1 MNHYSLFIN
10 IFMMKQLFYIALSLL
25 LFSCKGRM
33 VSEEEL
39 LHSINT
45 TPMLYTVQ
53 CVAQTTV
60 IERSSVAMNLLG
72 QRTAIIPVEANIKA
86 GIDLSQLKSIR
97 ISGKTVY
104 ITLPDP
110 VIEIESTRILNEDI
124 VTSVA
129 RLRSDFTNDELAQ
142 IARKGTDAI
151 RNDLS
156 KYNIV
161 VPAQEQAELVIAA
174 IVNRMGY
181 EAVFENRPKYE
192 NQDLFNLATPR

>member
-1 MNHYSLFIN
+1 MIRMISKVIYVTV
-10 IFMMKQLFYIALSLL
+10 ACLL
-25 LFSCKGRM
+25 LISCGRQ

-39 LHSINT
+39 LRSINT

-60 IERSSVAMNLLG
+60 IERSSPAMDLFG

-86 GIDLSQLKSIR
+86 GIDLSQLKNIR

-110 VIEIESTRILNEDI
+110 VIEIESTRILNDEI

-129 RLRSDFTNDELAQ
+129 PLRSDFSNDELAQ
-142 IARKGTDAI
+142 IARKGTEAI
-151 RNDLS
+151 RSDLG
-156 KYNIV
+156 KYNLV
-161 VPAQEQAELVIAA
+161 EPAQQQAEVIIAA
-174 IVNRMGY
+174 IVSRMGMD
-181 EAVFENRPKYE
+181 AVFENRQQYE
-192 NQDLFNLATPR
+192 NRELFNLTRP

>member
-1 MNHYSLFIN
+1 MIRMISKVIYVTV
-10 IFMMKQLFYIALSLL
+10 ACLL
-25 LFSCKGRM
+25 LISCGRQ

-39 LHSINT
+39 LRTINT

-60 IERSSVAMNLLG
+60 IERSSPAMDLFG

-86 GIDLSQLKSIR
+86 GIDLSQLKNIR

-110 VIEIESTRILNEDI
+110 VIEIESTRILNDEI

-129 RLRSDFTNDELAQ
+129 PLRSDFSNDELAQ
-142 IARKGTDAI
+142 IARKGTEAI
-151 RNDLS
+151 RSDLG
-156 KYNIV
+156 KYNLV
-161 VPAQEQAELVIAA
+161 EPAQQQAEVIIAA
-174 IVNRMGY
+174 IVSRMGM
-181 EAVFENRPKYE
+181 EAVFENRQQYE
-192 NQDLFNLATPR
+192 NRELFNLTRP

>member
-1 MNHYSLFIN
+1 MIKVLIYLVCG
-10 IFMMKQLFYIALSLL
+10 LL
-25 LFSCKGRM
+25 LTACGSRQI
-33 VSEEEL
+33 SEEEL
-39 LHSINT
+39 LRSINN

-60 IERSSVAMNLLG
+60 IERSSPAMDLFG

-86 GIDLSQLKSIR
+86 GIDLSQLKDIR

-110 VIEIESTRILNEDI
+110 VIEIESTRILNDEI

-129 RLRSDFTNDELAQ
+129 PLRSDFSNDELSQ

-151 RNDLS
+151 RSELG
-156 KYNIV
+156 KYNLV
-161 VPAQEQAELVIAA
+161 EPAQAQAEVIISA
-174 IVNRMGY
+174 IVSRMGL
-181 EAVFENRPKYE
+181 EAVFENRQKYE
-192 NQDLFNLATPR
+192 NRELFNLTRP

>member
-156 KYNIV
+156 KYNLV

>member
-1 MNHYSLFIN
+1 MT
-10 IFMMKQLFYIALSLL
+10 
-25 LFSCKGRM
+25 SCVSRQ

-39 LHSINT
+39 LRSINT
-45 TPMLYTVQ
+45 TPLLYTVQ

-60 IERSSVAMNLLG
+60 IERSSPAAAWLG

-86 GIDLSQLKSIR
+86 GIDLSQLKNIR

-110 VIEIESTRILNEDI
+110 VIEIETTRILNDEI

-129 RLRSDFTNDELAQ
+129 PFRFDFSNEELTQ

-151 RNDLS
+151 RNDLG
-156 KYNIV
+156 KYNLV
-161 VPAQEQAELVIAA
+161 VPAQEQAEVIISS
-174 IVNRMGY
+174 IVNRMGL
-181 EAVFENRPKYE
+181 EAVFENRQQYE
-192 NQDLFNLATPR
+192 NRELFNLTRP

>member
-1 MNHYSLFIN
+1 MRMSLAILVVFLSSCGG
-10 IFMMKQLFYIALSLL
+10 KQ
-25 LFSCKGRM
+25 

-39 LHSINT
+39 LRSINT

-60 IERSSVAMNLLG
+60 IERSSPALDLFG

-86 GIDLSQLKSIR
+86 GVDLSQLKNLR

-110 VIEIESTRILNEDI
+110 VIEIESTRILNDEI

-129 RLRSDFTNDELAQ
+129 PLRFDFTNDELAQ

-151 RNDLS
+151 RNDLG
-156 KYNIV
+156 KYNLVI
-161 VPAQEQAELVIAA
+161 PAQEQAEMIIGN
-174 IVNRMGY
+174 IVSRMGY
-181 EAVFENRPKYE
+181 EAVFENRRQYE
-192 NQDLFNLATPR
+192 NRELFNLTRP

>member
-1 MNHYSLFIN
+1 M
-10 IFMMKQLFYIALSLL
+10 IFQENRVIKIITYLL
-25 LFSCKGRM
+25 VCLLMASCVGGQ

-39 LHSINT
+39 LRSINT

-60 IERSSVAMNLLG
+60 IERSSPAMSLLG

-86 GIDLSQLKSIR
+86 GIDLSQLKNIR

-110 VIEIESTRILNEDI
+110 VIEIESTRILNDQI

-129 RLRSDFTNDELAQ
+129 PLRFDFTNDELAQ

-151 RNDLS
+151 RNDLG
-156 KYNIV
+156 KYNLV
-161 VPAQEQAELVIAA
+161 EPAQEQAEVIIST
-174 IVNRMGY
+174 IVKRMGL
-181 EAVFENRPKYE
+181 EAVFEKRQQYE
-192 NQDLFNLATPR
+192 NRELFNLTRP

>member
-1 MNHYSLFIN
+1 MIRMISKVIYVTV
-10 IFMMKQLFYIALSLL
+10 ACLL
-25 LFSCKGRM
+25 LISCGRQ

-39 LHSINT
+39 LRTINT

-60 IERSSVAMNLLG
+60 IERSSPAMDLFG

-86 GIDLSQLKSIR
+86 GIDLSQLKNIR

-110 VIEIESTRILNEDI
+110 VIEIESTRILNDEI

-129 RLRSDFTNDELAQ
+129 PLRSDFSNDELAQ
-142 IARKGTDAI
+142 IARKGTEAI
-151 RNDLS
+151 RSDLG
-156 KYNIV
+156 KYNLV
-161 VPAQEQAELVIAA
+161 EPAQRQAEVIIAA
-174 IVNRMGY
+174 IVSRMGM
-181 EAVFENRPKYE
+181 EAVFENRQQYE
-192 NQDLFNLATPR
+192 NRELFNLTRP

>member
-1 MNHYSLFIN
+1 M
-10 IFMMKQLFYIALSLL
+10 IFQENRVIKRIIYIVACLL
-25 LFSCKGRM
+25 MTSCVSRQ

-39 LHSINT
+39 LRSINT
-45 TPMLYTVQ
+45 TPLLYTVQ

-60 IERSSVAMNLLG
+60 IERSSPAAAWLG

-86 GIDLSQLKSIR
+86 GIDLSQLKNIR

-110 VIEIESTRILNEDI
+110 VIEIESTRILNDEI

-129 RLRSDFTNDELAQ
+129 PLRFDFSNEELTQ

-151 RNDLS
+151 RNDLG
-156 KYNIV
+156 KYNLV
-161 VPAQEQAELVIAA
+161 VPAQEQAEVIISS
-174 IVNRMGY
+174 IVNRMGL
-181 EAVFENRPKYE
+181 EAVFENRQQYE
-192 NQDLFNLATPR
+192 NRELFNLTRP

>member
-1 MNHYSLFIN
+1 
-10 IFMMKQLFYIALSLL
+10 MKQLIYIALSLL

-110 VIEIESTRILNEDI
+110 VIEIESTRILNEEI

-156 KYNIV
+156 KYNLV

>member
-1 MNHYSLFIN
+1 M
-10 IFMMKQLFYIALSLL
+10 IFQENRVIKIITYLL
-25 LFSCKGRM
+25 VCLLMASCVGSQ

-39 LHSINT
+39 LRSINN

-60 IERSSVAMNLLG
+60 IERSSPAMSLLG

-86 GIDLSQLKSIR
+86 GIDLSQLKNIR

-110 VIEIESTRILNEDI
+110 VIEIESTRILNNEI

-129 RLRSDFTNDELAQ
+129 PLRFDFSNEELTQ

-151 RNDLS
+151 RNDLG
-156 KYNIV
+156 KYNLV
-161 VPAQEQAELVIAA
+161 VPAQEQAEVIIST
-174 IVNRMGY
+174 IVSRMGL
-181 EAVFENRPKYE
+181 EAVFEKRQQYE
-192 NQDLFNLATPR
+192 NRELFNLTRP

>member
-1 MNHYSLFIN
+1 MV
-10 IFMMKQLFYIALSLL
+10 LSLL
-25 LFSCKGRM
+25 MISCGGRQ

-39 LHSINT
+39 LRSINT

-60 IERSSVAMNLLG
+60 IERSSRAMDWLG

-86 GIDLSQLKSIR
+86 GIDLSQLKNIR

-110 VIEIESTRILNEDI
+110 VIEIESTRIRNDEI

-129 RLRSDFTNDELAQ
+129 PLRFDFTKLLRRFPLFLLNYSFSTYSTTSPGCISTSSRCD
-142 IARKGTDAI
+142 
-151 RNDLS
+151 S
-156 KYNIV
+156 KS
-161 VPAQEQAELVIAA
+161 
-174 IVNRMGY
+174 
-181 EAVFENRPKYE
+181 
-192 NQDLFNLATPR
+192 

>member
-1 MNHYSLFIN
+1 MV
-10 IFMMKQLFYIALSLL
+10 LSLL
-25 LFSCKGRM
+25 MISCGGRQ

-39 LHSINT
+39 LRSINT

-60 IERSSVAMNLLG
+60 IERSSRAMDWLG

-86 GIDLSQLKSIR
+86 GIDLSQLKNIR

-110 VIEIESTRILNEDI
+110 VIEIESTRIRNDEI

-129 RLRSDFTNDELAQ
+129 PLRFDFTNEELAQ
-142 IARKGTDAI
+142 IAHNG
-151 RNDLS
+151 S
-156 KYNIV
+156 GV
-161 VPAQEQAELVIAA
+161 
-174 IVNRMGY
+174 
-181 EAVFENRPKYE
+181 
-192 NQDLFNLATPR
+192 

>member
-1 MNHYSLFIN
+1 
-10 IFMMKQLFYIALSLL
+10 MKRLIYLIGFLL
-25 LFSCKGRM
+25 LLSCSSRQ

-60 IERSSVAMNLLG
+60 IERSAPIKGLFG

-86 GIDLSQLKSIR
+86 GIDLSKLSKIR
-97 ISGKTVY
+97 ISGKKVY

-110 VIEIESTRILNEDI
+110 VIEIESTRILNDEI

-129 RLRSDFTNDELAQ
+129 PLRFNFTHDELAQ

-151 RNDLS
+151 RSDLE
-156 KYNIV
+156 KYNLV
-161 VPAQEQAELVIAA
+161 VPAQEQAEMVIAS
-174 IVNRMGY
+174 IVSRMGM
-181 EAVFENRPKYE
+181 EAVFENRPQYE
-192 NQDLFNLATPR
+192 NQELFNLSSRYD

>member
-1 MNHYSLFIN
+1 
-10 IFMMKQLFYIALSLL
+10 MKQLINLAICLL
-25 LFSCKGRM
+25 LLSCGNRP

-60 IERSSVAMNLLG
+60 IERSSPAMEIFKFG
-72 QRTAIIPVEANIKA
+72 PRTAIIPVEANIKA
-86 GIDLSQLKSIR
+86 GIDLSQLKNIR

-110 VIEIESTRILNEDI
+110 VIEIESTRILNEQI
-124 VTSVA
+124 VTSVKGFQ
-129 RLRSDFTNDELAQ
+129 SDFSNDELAQ

-151 RNDLS
+151 RNDLG
-156 KYNIV
+156 KYNLV

>member
-1 MNHYSLFIN
+1 MILSSMMRILFVI
-10 IFMMKQLFYIALSLL
+10 LLALLA
-25 LFSCKGRM
+25 SCGGRQ

-39 LHSINT
+39 LRSINT

-60 IERSSVAMNLLG
+60 IERSSPALDLFG

-86 GIDLSQLKSIR
+86 GIDLSQLKNIR

-110 VIEIESTRILNEDI
+110 VIEIESTRILNDEI

-129 RLRSDFTNDELAQ
+129 PLRFDFTNDELAQ

-151 RNDLS
+151 RNDLG
-156 KYNIV
+156 KYNLV
-161 VPAQEQAELVIAA
+161 VPAQEQAELIIAN

-181 EAVFENRPKYE
+181 EAVFENRQQYE
-192 NQDLFNLATPR
+192 NRELFNLTRP

>member
-1 MNHYSLFIN
+1 
-10 IFMMKQLFYIALSLL
+10 MKQLIYLAICLL
-25 LFSCKGRM
+25 LLSCGNRPI
-33 VSEEEL
+33 SEEEL

-60 IERSSVAMNLLG
+60 IERTSQVMSYFG
-72 QRTAIIPVEANIKA
+72 QQRTAIIPVEANIKA
-86 GIDLSQLKSIR
+86 GIDLSQLKNIR

-110 VIEIESTRILNEDI
+110 VIEIESTRILNEQI
-124 VTSVA
+124 VTSVKGF
-129 RLRSDFTNDELAQ
+129 RSDFTNDELAQ

-151 RNDLS
+151 RNDLG
-156 KYNIV
+156 KYNLV

>member
-1 MNHYSLFIN
+1 MICP
-10 IFMMKQLFYIALSLL
+10 IVMRILL
-25 LFSCKGRM
+25 VILLVLLASCGGRQ

-39 LHSINT
+39 LRSINT

-60 IERSSVAMNLLG
+60 IERSSPALDLFG

-86 GIDLSQLKSIR
+86 GIDLSQLKNIR

-110 VIEIESTRILNEDI
+110 VIEIESTRILNDEI

-129 RLRSDFTNDELAQ
+129 PLRFDFTNDELAQ

-151 RNDLS
+151 RNDLG
-156 KYNIV
+156 KYNLV
-161 VPAQEQAELVIAA
+161 VPAQEQAELIIAN
-174 IVNRMGY
+174 IVGRMGY
-181 EAVFENRPKYE
+181 EAVFENRQQYE
-192 NQDLFNLATPR
+192 NRELFNLTRP

>member
-1 MNHYSLFIN
+1 
-10 IFMMKQLFYIALSLL
+10 MKQLIYLAICLL
-25 LFSCKGRM
+25 LLSCGNRP

-60 IERSSVAMNLLG
+60 IERSSRAMDLFG

-86 GIDLSQLKSIR
+86 GIDLSQLKNIR

-110 VIEIESTRILNEDI
+110 VIEIESTRILNEEI

-151 RNDLS
+151 RNDLG

>member
-1 MNHYSLFIN
+1 
-10 IFMMKQLFYIALSLL
+10 MKRLIYLIGFLL
-25 LFSCKGRM
+25 LVSCGGRQ

-60 IERSSVAMNLLG
+60 IERSAPIKDWLG

-86 GIDLSQLKSIR
+86 GIDLSKLSKIR
-97 ISGKTVY
+97 ISGKKVY

-110 VIEIESTRILNEDI
+110 VIEIESTRILNDEI

-129 RLRSDFTNDELAQ
+129 PLRFNFTHDELAQ

-151 RNDLS
+151 RSDLE
-156 KYNIV
+156 KYNLV
-161 VPAQEQAELVIAA
+161 VPAQEQAEMVIAS
-174 IVNRMGY
+174 IVSRMGM
-181 EAVFENRPKYE
+181 EAVFENRPQYE
-192 NQDLFNLATPR
+192 NQELFNLSSRYD

>member
-1 MNHYSLFIN
+1 
-10 IFMMKQLFYIALSLL
+10 MKKIYRFWILL
-25 LFSCKGRM
+25 LPLLMACGSKHA
-33 VSEEEL
+33 SEEEL

-60 IERSSVAMNLLG
+60 IERSSQVMDLFG

-86 GIDLSQLKSIR
+86 GIDLSQLKNIR
-97 ISGKTVY
+97 ISGNKVY

-110 VIEIESTRILNEDI
+110 VIEIESTRILNDEI

-129 RLRSDFTNDELAQ
+129 PLRFEFTNDELTQ
-142 IARKGTDAI
+142 IARQGTDAI
-151 RNDLS
+151 RSDLS
-156 KYNIV
+156 KYNLI
-161 VPAQEQAELVIAA
+161 VPAQEQAEVIIAN
-174 IVNRMGY
+174 IVSRMGY

-192 NQDLFNLATPR
+192 NQELFNLAIPR

>member
-1 MNHYSLFIN
+1 MV
-10 IFMMKQLFYIALSLL
+10 LSLL
-25 LFSCKGRM
+25 MTSCGGRQ

-39 LHSINT
+39 LRSINT

-60 IERSSVAMNLLG
+60 IERSSRAMDWLG

-86 GIDLSQLKSIR
+86 GIDLSQLKNIR

-110 VIEIESTRILNEDI
+110 GNEIESTRIRNDEI

-129 RLRSDFTNDELAQ
+129 PLRFDFTNEELAQ
-142 IARKGTDAI
+142 IAHKGTEAI
-151 RNDLS
+151 RSDLG
-156 KYNIV
+156 KYNLV
-161 VPAQEQAELVIAA
+161 LPAQQQAEMIIAN
-174 IVNRMGY
+174 IVNRMGL
-181 EAVFENRPKYE
+181 EVVFENKKQYE
-192 NQDLFNLATPR
+192 NRELFNLTRP

>member
-1 MNHYSLFIN
+1 MVFC
-10 IFMMKQLFYIALSLL
+10 LL
-25 LFSCKGRM
+25 LMSCGGRRL
-33 VSEEEL
+33 SEEEL

-60 IERSSVAMNLLG
+60 IERTSQAMGVFG

-86 GIDLSQLKSIR
+86 GIDLSQLKNIR
-97 ISGKTVY
+97 ISDKKVY

-110 VIEIESTRILNEDI
+110 VIEIESTRILNEQI
-124 VTSVA
+124 VTSVKGF
-129 RLRSDFTNDELAQ
+129 RSDFSNDELAQ

-151 RNDLS
+151 RNDLG
-156 KYNIV
+156 KYNLV

-174 IVNRMGY
+174 IVSRMGY

-192 NQDLFNLATPR
+192 NRELFNLATPR

>member
-1 MNHYSLFIN
+1 M
-10 IFMMKQLFYIALSLL
+10 IFQENSMLKRIIYIVLCMLMA
-25 LFSCKGRM
+25 SCVGRQ

-39 LHSINT
+39 LRSINT

-60 IERSSVAMNLLG
+60 IERSSPAMSILG

-86 GIDLSQLKSIR
+86 GIDLSQLKNIR

-110 VIEIESTRILNEDI
+110 VIEIESTRILNDEI

-129 RLRSDFTNDELAQ
+129 PLRFDFSNDELAQ
-142 IARKGTDAI
+142 IARKGTEAI
-151 RNDLS
+151 RSDLG
-156 KYNIV
+156 KYNLV
-161 VPAQEQAELVIAA
+161 VPAQEQAEVIISS
-174 IVNRMGY
+174 IVGRLGM
-181 EAVFENRPKYE
+181 EAVFENRQQYE
-192 NQDLFNLATPR
+192 NRELFNLTRP

>member
-1 MNHYSLFIN
+1 MI
-10 IFMMKQLFYIALSLL
+10 MCLL
-25 LFSCKGRM
+25 LVSCGKRI
-33 VSEEEL
+33 SEEEL

-60 IERSSVAMNLLG
+60 IERSSPALDLFG

-86 GIDLSQLKSIR
+86 GVDLSQLKNIR

-104 ITLPDP
+104 VTLPDP
-110 VIEIESTRILNEDI
+110 VIEIESTRILNDEI

-129 RLRSDFTNDELAQ
+129 PLRFDFTNEELTQ

-151 RNDLS
+151 RNDLG
-156 KYNIV
+156 KYNLV
-161 VPAQEQAELVIAA
+161 EPAQQQAEIIIGN
-174 IVNRMGY
+174 IVSRMGY
-181 EAVFENRPKYE
+181 EAVFENRRQYE
-192 NQDLFNLATPR
+192 NRELFNLTRP

>member
-1 MNHYSLFIN
+1 MVRMISKVIYVTV
-10 IFMMKQLFYIALSLL
+10 ACLL
-25 LFSCKGRM
+25 LISCGRQ

-39 LHSINT
+39 LRTINT

-60 IERSSVAMNLLG
+60 IERSSPAMDLFG

-86 GIDLSQLKSIR
+86 GIDLSQLKNIR

-110 VIEIESTRILNEDI
+110 VIEIESTRILNDEI

-129 RLRSDFTNDELAQ
+129 PLRSDFSNDELAQ
-142 IARKGTDAI
+142 IARKGTEAI
-151 RNDLS
+151 RSDLG
-156 KYNIV
+156 KYNLV
-161 VPAQEQAELVIAA
+161 EPAQQQAEVIIAA
-174 IVNRMGY
+174 IVSRMGMD
-181 EAVFENRPKYE
+181 AVFENRQQYE
-192 NQDLFNLATPR
+192 NRELFNLTRP